1 MIAFRSF
8 TIKAISFC
16 NYYTIQSYISS
27 YTVFSHDMLS
37 INDSVN
43 YTTARNQLASLLDKV
58 TNNQEIVIINRR
70 NKPDVALISKEE
82 LSSLL
87 ETLYI
92 LRSPANAKELFKAL
106 QESQEMDRVAIEPQ
120 TISDLCEDLGIER
133 E

>member
-1 MIAFRSF
+1 
-8 TIKAISFC
+8 
-16 NYYTIQSYISS
+16 
-27 YTVFSHDMLS
+27 MLS
-37 INDSVN
+37 INDSVH

-58 TNNQEIVIINRR
+58 TNNKEIVIINRR

-106 QESQEMDRVAIEPQ
+106 QESQEMDDVAIEPQ
-120 TISDLCEDLGIER
+120 TISDLCEDLGIKR
-133 E
+133 K

>member
-1 MIAFRSF
+1 
-8 TIKAISFC
+8 
-16 NYYTIQSYISS
+16 
-27 YTVFSHDMLS
+27 MLS

-58 TNNQEIVIINRR
+58 TNNKEIVIINRR

-106 QESQEMDRVAIEPQ
+106 QESQEMDDVAIEPQ

-133 E
+133 Q